1 MDDVMKRISLAL
13 LIFFISCIKIFADSS
28 YGVSFSTRMPKTYI
42 ILFPEHNYRTP
53 DVLTLSFDMYISQPL
68 SIGQVLMIK
77 YGESSILSL
86 TYIGKDPENCNFVL
100 NPVSDKKKYIEIP
113 FDAGR
118 AVKGNWFTLSIEI
131 SLNKR
136 TATVILDDK
145 SYVLSDLN
153 FPETSEYNI
162 FFGPHNAGLSDVIA
176 MAVANVVISENGQ
189 VKHVFPLNES
199 KGELAADTLSPVVAE
214 VKFPE
219 WLINKHHYWHHSGT
233 YRAYKTSG
241 ITYDAKRNNL
251 IIVDR
256 DSVRLIGMQN
266 SNYASSPIDKS
277 MIGFSGEAVYDS
289 IHDNI
294 LFYNMYDGDG
304 ITTPFIVKMNRN
316 GKVSDYRTYEFHNPL
331 HHHATVF
338 NEPDNHLYVFG
349 GYGNY
354 SFSDKLLLFNF
365 EREKW
370 DTLSL
375 KGDRIAPRMHT
386 VAGSAGEPGL
396 YYIYGGVGNE
406 TGKQELGKEFYS
418 DLYLLN
424 TKTRSGK
431 KIWSHP
437 NEDTYLVPKRNLVYD
452 KKLQKAYV
460 LCSNRNNLKIALY
473 AIDVKTGEHS
483 QVSNETLV
491 NTNCINSTA
500 YLFYNPDVKQFYMAV
515 KQGEDSSDYA
525 AIEVFTLNYPPI
537 HADQLNNNPEITEAS
552 VSKLLILSVV
562 IAMLLI
568 ASLIY
573 FRLRFIKKQ
582 KLAQTEAS
590 ETKTIDYDLVNDE
603 LFETRNNSIYIFGE
617 FTVINRD
624 GINISS
630 RFSSKI
636 KQLFVFVLL
645 NTQRYAE
652 GVSTEKLSLTI
663 WSNKDVSEA
672 KNIRGVTINHLRTLL
687 KELDGISLDYI
698 DEKWILSIED
708 PCFCDYKETIKLY
721 KQAISL
727 SVIQQLIPIL
737 KRGPLLP
744 AFYQYDWFENLKIE
758 FDEFLIGMLEVG
770 QPLMAESKLW
780 NEIIL
785 TSNIIFSFDRLNEL
799 ALQYKLTALVKLGK
813 PEAAQKV
820 YDRFCKEYLICYN
833 EKYGK
838 KIAELFV

>member
-1 MDDVMKRISLAL
+1 MKKISLIL
-13 LIFFISCIKIFADSS
+13 LIFFSSCLKTHADSS
-28 YGVSFSTRMPKTYI
+28 YGVSFSTRMPKTHI
-42 ILFPEHNYRTP
+42 TLFPKQNYRTP
-53 DVLTLSFDMYISQPL
+53 ITLMLSFDMYISQPL

-100 NPVSDKKKYIEIP
+100 NPVSDKRKYIKIP
-113 FDAGR
+113 FDANR
-118 AVKGNWFTLSIEI
+118 AVKGNWFTLYIEV

-136 TATVILDDK
+136 TATVILDGK
-145 SYVLSDLN
+145 SYVLANLD
-153 FPETSEYNI
+153 FPEVSEYNI
-162 FFGPHNAGLSDVIA
+162 FFGPHNSGLSDVIA
-176 MAVANVVISENGQ
+176 MAIANVVISENGH

-219 WLINKHHYWHHSGT
+219 WLINSHHYWHHSET
-233 YRAYKTSG
+233 YRVYKTSG

-256 DSVRLIGMQN
+256 DSVRLIGMQDL
-266 SNYASSPIDKS
+266 SYRSSPVDKTI
-277 MIGFSGEAVYDS
+277 IGFSGEAVYDS

-294 LFYNMYDGDG
+294 IFYNMYDGDG
-304 ITTPFIVKMNRN
+304 ITTPFMLKMNRN
-316 GKVSDYRTYEFHNPL
+316 GKISDYKIYEFHNPL
-331 HHHATVF
+331 HHHATLW
-338 NEPDNHLYVFG
+338 NEPDNQLYVFG

-365 EREKW
+365 EKEKW
-370 DTLSL
+370 DTLDL
-375 KGDRIAPRMHT
+375 VGDRIAPRMHT
-386 VAGSAGEPGL
+386 VAGLAGEPDL

-424 TKTRSGK
+424 TRTLSVK
-431 KIWSHP
+431 KLWSHL
-437 NEDTYLVPKRNLVYD
+437 NKDTYLVPKRNLVYD

-460 LCSNRNNLKIALY
+460 LCSNRTNLKIALY
-473 AIDVKTGEHS
+473 SIDVSTGKHT
-483 QVSNETLV
+483 QVSNQTLV

-515 KQGEDSSDYA
+515 KQGEDNSDYA
-525 AIEVFTLNYPPI
+525 TVEVFTLNYPPI
-537 HADQLNNNPEITEAS
+537 HADQLNNPDLTEAT
-552 VSKLLILSVV
+552 VSNLHILSVI
-562 IAMLLI
+562 IAILLI
-568 ASLIY
+568 VFFIY
-573 FRLRFIKKQ
+573 FRLRFTRKHKSEQSKNIGS
-582 KLAQTEAS
+582 LSTEYES
-590 ETKTIDYDLVNDE
+590 VNDE
-603 LFETRNNSIYIFGE
+603 LFETRNNSVYIFGE
-617 FTVINRD
+617 FTVINRN
-624 GINISS
+624 GINISL

-645 NTQRYAE
+645 NTQRYCE

-672 KNIRGVTINHLRTLL
+672 KNIRGVTVNHLRTLL
-687 KELDGISLDYI
+687 KELDGISLDYV
-698 DEKWILSIED
+698 DEKWILVIED
-708 PCFCDYKETIKLY
+708 PCFCDYKETMKLH
-721 KQAISL
+721 KQPISL
-727 SVIQQLIPIL
+727 SGIQQLLPLL

-744 AFYQYDWFENLKIE
+744 AFYQYEWFENSKIE
-758 FDEFLIGMLEVG
+758 FDEFLIGMMERG
-770 QPLMAESKLW
+770 QPLLAEKKLW

-785 TSNIIFSFDRLNEL
+785 TSNIIFSFDRMNEL
-799 ALQYKLTALVKLGK
+799 ALQYKLIALIKLGK
-813 PEAAQKV
+813 PESAQKI

-838 KIAELFV
+838 KISDYLP